1 MTKISDKLCYFTLG
15 DNMNKKALLIVMLMG
30 IVFASFLLY
39 KYKSKDK
46 GIVNTETVYLIQIG
60 AYQNY
65 ENVVKVTKTLPNY
78 VIIEEDGTAKII
90 VGITKDDNNLEK
102 LKQNYENIYIREEQI
117 DNKEFLDYLTKYD
130 YLLNETN
137 NSETIKEINH
147 KVLNKY
153 DEIF

>member
-1 MTKISDKLCYFTLG
+1 
-15 DNMNKKALLIVMLMG
+15 MNKKALLIVMLMG

-39 KYKSKDK
+39 KYKNKDK

-90 VGITKDDNNLEK
+90 VGITKDNNNLEK

-137 NSETIKEINH
+137 NNETIEEINH

>member
-39 KYKSKDK
+39 KYKNKDK

-90 VGITKDDNNLEK
+90 VGITKDNNNLEK

>member
-1 MTKISDKLCYFTLG
+1 
-15 DNMNKKALLIVMLMG
+15 MNKKALLIVMLMG

-39 KYKSKDK
+39 KYKNKDK

-90 VGITKDDNNLEK
+90 VGITKDNNNLEK

-117 DNKEFLDYLTKYD
+117 DNKEFLDCLTKYD

>member
-1 MTKISDKLCYFTLG
+1 MTKISDKLCYFTFG

-39 KYKSKDK
+39 KYKNKDK

-90 VGITKDDNNLEK
+90 VGITKDNNNLEK

-137 NSETIKEINH
+137 NNETIKEINH

>member
-1 MTKISDKLCYFTLG
+1 
-15 DNMNKKALLIVMLMG
+15 MNKKALLIVMLMG

-39 KYKSKDK
+39 KYKNKDK

-78 VIIEEDGTAKII
+78 VIIEEDETAKII
-90 VGITKDDNNLEK
+90 VGITKDNNNLEK

-137 NSETIKEINH
+137 NNETIKEINH

>member
-1 MTKISDKLCYFTLG
+1 MTKISYKSCYFIIG

-90 VGITKDDNNLEK
+90 VGITKDNNNLEK

>member
-1 MTKISDKLCYFTLG
+1 
-15 DNMNKKALLIVMLMG
+15 MNKKALLIVMLMG

-90 VGITKDDNNLEK
+90 VGITKDNNNLEK

-137 NSETIKEINH
+137 NNETIEEINH

>member
-1 MTKISDKLCYFTLG
+1 
-15 DNMNKKALLIVMLMG
+15 MNKKALLIVMLMG

-39 KYKSKDK
+39 KYKNKDK

-90 VGITKDDNNLEK
+90 VGITKDNNNLEK

-137 NSETIKEINH
+137 NNETIKEINH

>member
-1 MTKISDKLCYFTLG
+1 
-15 DNMNKKALLIVMLMG
+15 MNKKALLIVMLMG

-39 KYKSKDK
+39 KYKNKDK

-90 VGITKDDNNLEK
+90 VGITKDNNNLEK

-137 NSETIKEINH
+137 NSETIEEINH

>member
-1 MTKISDKLCYFTLG
+1 
-15 DNMNKKALLIVMLMG
+15 MNKKALLIVMLMG

-39 KYKSKDK
+39 KYKNKDK

-78 VIIEEDGTAKII
+78 VIIEEDETAKII
-90 VGITKDDNNLEK
+90 VGITKDNNNLEK
-102 LKQNYENIYIREEQI
+102 LKQSYENIYIREEQI
-117 DNKEFLDYLTKYD
+117 HNKEFLDYLTKYD

>member
-1 MTKISDKLCYFTLG
+1 
-15 DNMNKKALLIVMLMG
+15 MNKKALLIVMLMG

-90 VGITKDDNNLEK
+90 VGITKDNNNLEK

-137 NSETIKEINH
+137 NSETIEEINH

>member
-39 KYKSKDK
+39 KYKNKDK

-90 VGITKDDNNLEK
+90 VGITKDNNNLEK
-102 LKQNYENIYIREEQI
+102 LKQSYENIYIREEQI

-137 NSETIKEINH
+137 NNETIKEINH

>member
-1 MTKISDKLCYFTLG
+1 
-15 DNMNKKALLIVMLMG
+15 MNKKALLIVMLMG

-90 VGITKDDNNLEK
+90 VGITKDNNNLEK

-137 NSETIKEINH
+137 NNETIKEINH

>member
-39 KYKSKDK
+39 KYKNKDK

-90 VGITKDDNNLEK
+90 VGITKDNNNLEK

-137 NSETIKEINH
+137 NNETIKEINH

>member
-1 MTKISDKLCYFTLG
+1 MTKILDKSCYLIIG

-30 IVFASFLLY
+30 IVFASFILY
-39 KYKSKDK
+39 KYKNKDK

-78 VIIEEDGTAKII
+78 VIIEENETAKII
-90 VGITKDDNNLEK
+90 VGITKDNNNLEK

-117 DNKEFLDYLTKYD
+117 DNKEFLEYLTKYD

-137 NSETIKEINH
+137 NYEIIEEINH

>member
-90 VGITKDDNNLEK
+90 VGITKDNNNLEK